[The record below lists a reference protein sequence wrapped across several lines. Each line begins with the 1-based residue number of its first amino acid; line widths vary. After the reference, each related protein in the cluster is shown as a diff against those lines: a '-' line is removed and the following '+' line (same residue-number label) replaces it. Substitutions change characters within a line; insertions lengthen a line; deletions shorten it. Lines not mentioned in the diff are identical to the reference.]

1 MKKTILFSFSETK
14 MSTTAPFL
22 RLSLNHFFPLESFQV
37 TKIGHI
43 NTYETLFL
51 IIYLILLEEK

>member
-1 MKKTILFSFSETK
+1 

-37 TKIGHI
+37 TKIGLI
-43 NTYETLFL
+43 NTNETLFL